1 MLIRATVWL
10 FVLLLAMG
18 QPATLLAADYFG
30 QVTFNGLPVPGAT
43 ATATQADKKAS
54 ATSDGEGIYHLAGLA
69 DGLWTLTIEL
79 FGFDTITREIA
90 VPTKDDPPP
99 AARACSN
106 PSTPLVAG
114 LVTVRTTSR

>member
-43 ATATQADKKAS
+43 VRATQGDPSSSLGASKKVS
-54 ATSDGEGIYHLAGLA
+54 ATSDAEGIYHLAALA

-79 FGFDTITREIA
+79 FGFDTITRQIE
-90 VPTKDDPPP
+90 VP
-99 AARACSN
+99 
-106 PSTPLVAG
+106 
-114 LVTVRTTSR
+114 